1 MSDIDNGQHWL
12 DRNRPPRV
20 QITYDVELGD
30 AVEKKELPLVVGIL
44 AHLGRGEADVE
55 PLSLRKFAPV
65 DRDNFDELLNGIA
78 PSIMIKDVGQVT
90 FTSMKQFH
98 PLGLLEHPDLPDL
111 QELYHERQKL
121 RDMLGKLDGNEKM
134 EFELQKFID
143 KQELAKS
150 GAPKAEPI
158 SAARLQEAI
167 AQLRLSTEALK
178 AKVTFQETLEKDLA
192 LATTA
197 QAEAVAKAA
206 EAKAKVEELRAL
218 AKTAAEA
225 LPAPRAADAAPA
237 TAEET
242 AAATAANEAAA
253 LAAENLS
260 VVLSAQEKCDREV
273 IVAQQAVDAATK
285 KRDKAKVEVAKA
297 SAANAAVAATIKA
310 ASADPAA

>member
-20 QITYDVELGD
+20 QITYDVEIGD

-44 AHLGRGEADVE
+44 AHLGRGDKDVA

-143 KQELAKS
+143 KQELAKN
-150 GAPKAEPI
+150 GKPVAEPI
-158 SAARLQEAI
+158 SAAQLQQAI

-178 AKVTFQETLEKDLA
+178 AKVALHEALEKELVAATADQTSA
-192 LATTA
+192 L
-197 QAEAVAKAA
+197 AKAA
-206 EAKAKVEELRAL
+206 EAKTKVDEKRAL

-225 LPAPRAADAAPA
+225 LPAADAPDSP
-237 TAEET
+237 ET
-242 AAATAANEAAA
+242 KKANEAAA
-253 LAAENLS
+253 AAAEELS
-260 VVLSAQEKCDREV
+260 VALSAQEKSDKEV
-273 IVAQQAVDAATK
+273 IVAQQAVEAATK
-285 KRDKAKVEVAKA
+285 KRDKAKEDVAKA
-297 SAANAAVAATIKA
+297 GAANAAVAATIKA